1 MQVTRAAQEKK
12 KSIRKGRLPIN
23 RNFGWPETGATV
35 GKACRLIQLRRNTDR
50 RGEER
55 MKGNFS
61 KVLVASCL
69 VAVTWLPAFAN
80 ATVYKVDP
88 QHSSAQFAVTHLMI
102 SEVRGE
108 FHALN
113 GTVNVDESDVTKSS
127 VEVTIDASTIDTRE
141 PDRDQN
147 LKSPQFLDVTKYPT
161 MSFRSTKV
169 EKGSSGHLKITGD
182 LTIHGVTKSVVLDM
196 TEPKSPIKDPWGLQ
210 RTAVSGTTKINR
222 QDFGLTYSET
232 LDNGGLVVG
241 NEVEIT
247 LDVEM
252 IVPPGK

>member
-1 MQVTRAAQEKK
+1 M
-12 KSIRKGRLPIN
+12 
-23 RNFGWPETGATV
+23 
-35 GKACRLIQLRRNTDR
+35 KACS
-50 RGEER
+50 
-55 MKGNFS
+55 S

-69 VAVTWLPAFAN
+69 VPVTWLPAFAK

-88 QHSSAQFAVTHLMI
+88 QHSFAQFGVTHLMI
-102 SEVRGE
+102 SKVRGE

-182 LTIHGVTKSVVLDM
+182 LTIHGVTKSVVYDRAEVSDQGSVGIATDCGIRNHKNQPSGFRSYVQRNTRQWGSRGRERSRDHAGRGDDCASRKM
-196 TEPKSPIKDPWGLQ
+196 T
-210 RTAVSGTTKINR
+210 A
-222 QDFGLTYSET
+222 FCLT
-232 LDNGGLVVG
+232 LVRPVRF
-241 NEVEIT
+241 
-247 LDVEM
+247 L
-252 IVPPGK
+252 

>member
-1 MQVTRAAQEKK
+1 VAAGFCEGYSLQ
-12 KSIRKGRLPIN
+12 
-23 RNFGWPETGATV
+23 
-35 GKACRLIQLRRNTDR
+35 
-50 RGEER
+50 
-55 MKGNFS
+55 
-61 KVLVASCL
+61 
-69 VAVTWLPAFAN
+69 
-80 ATVYKVDP
+80 VDP
-88 QHSSAQFAVTHLMI
+88 QHSFAQFGVTHLMI
-102 SEVRGE
+102 SKVRGE

-141 PDRDQN
+141 PDRDAN

-161 MSFRSTKV
+161 MSFKSTKV

-196 TEPKSPIKDPWGLQ
+196 TEPKSAIKDPWGLQ
-210 RTAVSGTTKINR
+210 RSAVSGTTKINR

-232 LDNGGLVVG
+232 LDNGDLVVG